1 MSEPFAGAAPGIAFI
16 YSDESLAV
24 HVREAIDAQV
34 HIVYQASTGELDAQR
49 LTATRVAAALVN
61 LDSSSNADQLAAV
74 LDAAGVPV
82 VFNDAEISRGLDGWA
97 RARWARHLLAKLRG
111 SNDFYPPRPDAAA
124 PGQPVQSAGDS
135 ASEPDHASP
144 DLTAMPLD
152 DADAADPGIASRPL
166 SPREIESLV
175 ADFPVVEVGSD
186 EGTAALSALVD
197 ARLAE
202 LEPVPEPAPW
212 ETAARIGET
221 VIEPEASAP
230 VEAKPASAAT
240 AMPPGTATEEA
251 LPDLPA
257 ADMWR
262 LVEDHETVISAAD
275 AAAKPA
281 PVFTGA
287 LADLELVPIEEVAP
301 AKAGRTIE
309 TVEMRL
315 EAAKV
320 PPAPAPAQGGEA
332 A

>member
-61 LDSSSNADQLAAV
+61 LDSSSNADRLDQLAAV

-97 RARWARHLLAKLRG
+97 PA
-111 SNDFYPPRPDAAA
+111 
-124 PGQPVQSAGDS
+124 QPVQSAGDS

>member
-61 LDSSSNADQLAAV
+61 LDSSSNADRLDQLAAV

-111 SNDFYPPRPDAAA
+111 SNDFYPPRPD
-124 PGQPVQSAGDS
+124 P
-135 ASEPDHASP
+135 
-144 DLTAMPLD
+144 TAMPLD

>member
-61 LDSSSNADQLAAV
+61 LDSSSNADRLDQLAAV

-202 LEPVPEPAPW
+202 LD
-212 ETAARIGET
+212 T
-221 VIEPEASAP
+221 VIVPEASAP
-230 VEAKPASAAT
+230 VEANQASAAT